1 MKKASRKRTWIIWY
15 QRDGHESTN
24 CKLLVRH
31 VKVGDKGASG
41 LKANR
46 NFYGSRVRQRFD
58 MDCSQ
63 IEPTKMVLKD
73 LNPLTYVEDILSNHK
88 GSGFLQFWTVSLTLQ
103 LAEPTSSEKH
113 VGPVHKRHRLGIFG
127 RSGLELGAVS
137 VQLDWLES
145 NPLPQEREFILLCEG
160 RDKRAEGGRIDD
172 EEGWRYMALLI
183 EWRGEN
189 GVRTAMGS
197 IDGVSKPMYAERV
210 AIGSIGKEDLKEAL
224 RDGPVWKEIIL
235 G

>member
-1 MKKASRKRTWIIWY
+1 
-15 QRDGHESTN
+15 
-24 CKLLVRH
+24 
-31 VKVGDKGASG
+31 
-41 LKANR
+41 
-46 NFYGSRVRQRFD
+46 
-58 MDCSQ
+58 
-63 IEPTKMVLKD
+63 
-73 LNPLTYVEDILSNHK
+73 
-88 GSGFLQFWTVSLTLQ
+88 
-103 LAEPTSSEKH
+103 
-113 VGPVHKRHRLGIFG
+113 
-127 RSGLELGAVS
+127 
-137 VQLDWLES
+137 LES

-189 GVRTAMGS
+189 GVRTAMGL